1 MSHGFNSSTGQRMN
15 EKLIL
20 SMLMRQQANTRIEL
34 SRMTGL
40 TQATVS
46 NIVTPLISIGL
57 IDEYPIIS
65 NSVGRRSIGL
75 KINDN
80 RFHVIHLRIVSQ
92 QFVVGRFNLAGKELS
107 RYTQSYAADM
117 SPEGVMI
124 LIKQNIQKILNEDRG
139 VPILG
144 IGVSLPSPYSNGR
157 SFEQFSVLKDWN
169 DIDICAEIKRCFSL
183 AVYAEND
190 ANVGALSEWQQ
201 DPSLSD
207 DDTLLYLS
215 LSEGTG
221 CGIISG
227 GRLFRGKQ
235 GFAGEVGHMTIDV
248 HGPRCRCGRRGCLEL
263 YTSTCSLR
271 DIARARSK
279 SVGTATLLRPT
290 SSTTEFFDAVRLQDS
305 IALPIFEEAM
315 EYLNYGIMNLIYL
328 YNPSIIVFGDE
339 MIMQQMGD
347 MILRYQ
353 KQALYNRLPPELM
366 EKLTLR
372 VSSASA
378 NPAFLGAGSLVI
390 SHMTEILYEMHI
402 LGN

>member
-1 MSHGFNSSTGQRMN
+1 
-15 EKLIL
+15 
-20 SMLMRQQANTRIEL
+20 
-34 SRMTGL
+34 
-40 TQATVS
+40 
-46 NIVTPLISIGL
+46 
-57 IDEYPIIS
+57 
-65 NSVGRRSIGL
+65 
-75 KINDN
+75 
-80 RFHVIHLRIVSQ
+80 
-92 QFVVGRFNLAGKELS
+92 
-107 RYTQSYAADM
+107 
-117 SPEGVMI
+117 MI
-124 LIKQNIQKILNEDRG
+124 LIKQNIQKILDENRG

-157 SFEQFSVLKDWN
+157 SFEQFSVLKGWN

-279 SVGTATLLRPT
+279 SVGTSTLLRPT
-290 SSTTEFFDAVRLQDS
+290 SSTTEFFDAVRLQDP

-390 SHMTEILYEMHI
+390 NHMNEILYEMHI

>member
-92 QFVVGRFNLAGKELS
+92 QFVVGRFNIAGKELS
-107 RYTQSYAADM
+107 CYTQTYAADM

-124 LIKQNIQKILNEDRG
+124 LIKQNIQKILDEDRG

-157 SFEQFSVLKDWN
+157 SFEQFSVLKGWN

-279 SVGTATLLRPT
+279 SVGTATLLHPA
-290 SSTTEFFDAVRLQDS
+290 SSTTEFFDAVRLQDP

-353 KQALYNRLPPELM
+353 KEALYNRLPPELM

-372 VSSASA
+372 VSSVSA

-390 SHMTEILYEMHI
+390 NHMNEILYEMHI

>member
-1 MSHGFNSSTGQRMN
+1 
-15 EKLIL
+15 
-20 SMLMRQQANTRIEL
+20 
-34 SRMTGL
+34 
-40 TQATVS
+40 
-46 NIVTPLISIGL
+46 
-57 IDEYPIIS
+57 
-65 NSVGRRSIGL
+65 
-75 KINDN
+75 
-80 RFHVIHLRIVSQ
+80 
-92 QFVVGRFNLAGKELS
+92 
-107 RYTQSYAADM
+107 
-117 SPEGVMI
+117 MI
-124 LIKQNIQKILNEDRG
+124 LIKQNIQKILDEDRG

-157 SFEQFSVLKDWN
+157 SFEQFSVLKGWN